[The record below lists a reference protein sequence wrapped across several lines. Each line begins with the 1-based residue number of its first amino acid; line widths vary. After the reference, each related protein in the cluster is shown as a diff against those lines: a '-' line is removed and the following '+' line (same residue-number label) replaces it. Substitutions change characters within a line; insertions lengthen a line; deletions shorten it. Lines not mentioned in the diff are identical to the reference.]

1 MFTLAQISDPHLG
14 ANTSLFRANFQAVA
28 GHLAA
33 EVPDVI
39 VATGDV
45 SLDGADSEEDM
56 RFAAAQLR
64 LLPRPVLS
72 VPGNHDAGDHPE
84 RAPRQPFNTERLERF
99 RRHLGM
105 DRWVQDRDG
114 WRLLGLNTAVCGTG
128 HPEEAAQIQFI
139 DDALSGLGDL
149 RLAVFLHKP
158 IFTATPEDPLFD
170 YWSIPPFARAPF
182 LPLLEHPALRLV
194 ASGHLHLHAESAYNA
209 ARIVW
214 GPSIGFIVAEH
225 EQSDL
230 QGERPC
236 GFLMHRFH
244 ADHVETELVVP
255 PGMAR
260 PFIHEVRA
268 EAYPNSALLKPAS
281 DAA

>member
-1 MFTLAQISDPHLG
+1 LFSLAQISDPHLG
-14 ANTSLFRANFQAVA
+14 ANVSLFRANFHAVVCEIA
-28 GHLAA
+28 LNPPGL
-33 EVPDVI
+33 I
-39 VATGDV
+39 VATGDI
-45 SLDGADSEEDM
+45 SLDGADSEADM
-56 RFAAAQLR
+56 RFAAAEMGR
-64 LLPRPVLS
+64 LPRPVLA

-84 RAPRQPFNTERLERF
+84 RAPRQPFNSERLERF

-105 DRWVQDRDG
+105 DRWVEDREG

-128 HPEEAAQIQFI
+128 HPEELAQNRFI
-139 DDALSGLGDL
+139 EDALSGLGDR

-158 IFTATPEDPLFD
+158 IFTVTPDDELFD

-182 LPLLEHPALRLV
+182 LPLLQHPALRLV
-194 ASGHLHLHAESAYNA
+194 ASGHLHLHAESTFNA

-214 GPSIGFIVAEH
+214 APAIGFIVAEQ
-225 EQSDL
+225 EQPDL
-230 QGERPC
+230 VGERPC

-244 ADHVETELVVP
+244 TDHVETELVVP
-255 PGMAR
+255 AGMER

-268 EAYPNSALLKPAS
+268 EAYPNSSLLKPAT